1 MPQVHR
7 TCYGQHTGFKMFVD
21 AILLSITRKVRLPD
35 LEILVNLGDWPLIKK
50 EPNSDAS
57 IPLIS
62 WCGNDVSWD
71 IVWPTYDITES
82 SLENMGR

>member
-1 MPQVHR
+1 
-7 TCYGQHTGFKMFVD
+7 MFVD
-21 AILLSITRKVRLPD
+21 AILLSITRKVILPD

-50 EPNSDAS
+50 EQNSDAS
-57 IPLIS
+57 KAIPLIS
-62 WCGNDVSWD
+62 WCGNDDTWD